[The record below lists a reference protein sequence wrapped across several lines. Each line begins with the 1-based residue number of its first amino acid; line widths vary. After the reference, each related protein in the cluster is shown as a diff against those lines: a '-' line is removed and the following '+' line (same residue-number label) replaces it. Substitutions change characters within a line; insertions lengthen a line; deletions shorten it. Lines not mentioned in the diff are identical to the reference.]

1 MGTFVEME
9 HCPRYEEEEEEEE
22 EEDLFICNESIEGP
36 RFAEVLYTM
45 SFM

>member
-22 EEDLFICNESIEGP
+22 EEDLFICNRGLTLRICAPHG
-36 RFAEVLYTM
+36 R
-45 SFM
+45 